1 MKASTLRG
9 LVAGATLALGFAV
22 LAPTKAEAQGMQ
34 FGVAA
39 SYADDSDF
47 GVGAFAKFH
56 LADVSNR
63 AIGGRIGFDYF
74 FPGNDATAW
83 SLNGDALLN
92 IATNNASMK
101 PYIGAGVGYRHF
113 GVGGAAGDA
122 CDTFN
127 LDCSSSDVG
136 LNLIGGLNFGKS
148 KMMPFVE
155 AKLEVGD
162 GSQFVVK
169 AGIHF

>member
-22 LAPTKAEAQGMQ
+22 LAPSKAEAQGMQ
-34 FGVAA
+34 FGVAV
-39 SYADDSDF
+39 SYADDYDL

-56 LADVSNR
+56 LADMSNR

-74 FPGNDATAW
+74 FPGNDLKAW

-92 IATNNASMK
+92 IATNDASMK

-113 GVGGAAGDA
+113 SLDNSFCGVAGV
-122 CDTFN
+122 
-127 LDCSSSDVG
+127 DCSSNDIG

-162 GSQFVVK
+162 GSQFVLK
-169 AGIHF
+169 AGLHF